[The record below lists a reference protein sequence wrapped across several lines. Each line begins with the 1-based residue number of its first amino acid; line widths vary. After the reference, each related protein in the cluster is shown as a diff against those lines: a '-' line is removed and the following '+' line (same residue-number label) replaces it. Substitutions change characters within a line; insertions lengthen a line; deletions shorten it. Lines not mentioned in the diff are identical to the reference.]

1 MNMLVHRIAKSFAGK
16 YEKWSNEKNFEK
28 TIMELE
34 YLLFFA
40 KKNRSEFLNY
50 VSWQLELLEALEIDR
65 SWFTRLYT
73 TAFEIGKDEFE
84 AKQLENF
91 ELLIS
96 FEENELVNFDSN
108 REVEI
113 PENVLAKFI
122 TENHINL
129 FKEIDDYSKES
140 DYDKIYSD
148 TESHLKFLKQAIE
161 TKSEVLFTEYLSW
174 LNSTLSSLG
183 IESITVVRYLVSM
196 RMVISHSVL
205 KEGVSYIDTGLRSI
219 IALGSISENSS
230 HGYVS
235 NEYSRKYLD
244 LILEGKRKEATDY
257 ILELADN
264 DVDLKYIYINIF
276 QETQY
281 EIGRLWEKNKVS
293 VAQEHYCTATTQMIM
308 SMLYPRL
315 FNQKRNGKSVVATC
329 VGSELHELGVRMIA
343 DFLEINGW
351 DTYYIGANAP
361 SEAIIDAIEK
371 NEAVIVAISVTLM
384 PHIARAQQVISEIRK
399 QYPDIKILVGGY
411 PFKQDRD
418 LFLKIGADGFALSA
432 EEVNEIAFDLI
443 NE

>member
-281 EIGRLWEKNKVS
+281 EIGSL
-293 VAQEHYCTATTQMIM
+293 
-308 SMLYPRL
+308 
-315 FNQKRNGKSVVATC
+315 GKKTRFQ
-329 VGSELHELGVRMIA
+329 L
-343 DFLEINGW
+343 
-351 DTYYIGANAP
+351 
-361 SEAIIDAIEK
+361 
-371 NEAVIVAISVTLM
+371 
-384 PHIARAQQVISEIRK
+384 
-399 QYPDIKILVGGY
+399 
-411 PFKQDRD
+411 
-418 LFLKIGADGFALSA
+418 LKSITVQPLPK
-432 EEVNEIAFDLI
+432 
-443 NE
+443 